1 MARIS
6 DPFDAVYYINL
17 QSREDRNNQFLK
29 DNNDSIIDHKKLK
42 RIEAFNGLDY
52 LQNLSSEQIL
62 KYEKCDCVHKKI
74 THNILRASHLESYSF
89 AFLDS
94 LNNNYKKILILE
106 DDAVPNFTDPATFL
120 FYESQEDYH
129 ALWLGGLVDGK
140 LEKHTDYMYKLNNN
154 IVASHAIA
162 YNFNEE
168 LFSFF
173 SQFANNFDNAYKYL
187 DSKFSTIFK
196 NGSTL
201 PTFGATDL
209 ILKNLITT
217 QYKCFIPEKI
227 IYKTHQ
233 TYSDIERG
241 IGKNDGDHMIREF
254 QKHT

>member
-1 MARIS
+1 LYKVI
-6 DPFDAVYYINL
+6 F
-17 QSREDRNNQFLK
+17 
-29 DNNDSIIDHKKLK
+29 DSINSTQDEI
-42 RIEAFNGLDY
+42 NGFD
-52 LQNLSSEQIL
+52 
-62 KYEKCDCVHKKI
+62 
-74 THNILRASHLESYSF
+74 
-89 AFLDS
+89 
-94 LNNNYKKILILE
+94 NYKKILILE